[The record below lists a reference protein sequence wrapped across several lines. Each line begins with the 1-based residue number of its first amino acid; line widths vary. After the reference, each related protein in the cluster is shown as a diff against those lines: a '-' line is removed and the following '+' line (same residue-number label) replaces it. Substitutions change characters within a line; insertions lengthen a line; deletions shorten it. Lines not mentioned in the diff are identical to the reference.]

1 MTEFGHT
8 GNDCPQATLRCI
20 LRLEERESVLEILGN
35 GRGTGDSR
43 IQFGRDGET
52 ARILVDFQLQSG
64 GKATQTRGKFSLGG
78 LHMANG
84 FTGR

>member
-1 MTEFGHT
+1 M
-8 GNDCPQATLRCI
+8 AA
-20 LRLEERESVLEILGN
+20 EREM
-35 GRGTGDSR
+35 DR

-64 GKATQTRGKFSLGG
+64 GKATQTLGKFSLGG